1 MRTEWNT
8 YHTRFLVR
16 ARQLTE
22 PLYFLDALGREHYGQ
37 AGDYLVEASHGLRS
51 TIPRQLFEDIYVPMA
66 PAVTGETMHSDTT
79 RRSSPKNVQFDDH
92 RNARPITV

>member
-22 PLYFLDALGREHYGQ
+22 PLYFLDRAGQGTLGQ

>member
-1 MRTEWNT
+1 MEHISHALSGSSQTT
-8 YHTRFLVR
+8 HG
-16 ARQLTE
+16 A
-22 PLYFLDALGREHYGQ
+22 LYFLDALGREHYGQ

-92 RNARPITV
+92 RHSARPITV